1 MKHKLAVSLKDLN
14 LSEKE
19 FKDLSEMF
27 SSKKTPA
34 LNKALSNIIA
44 ILFIATGAIF
54 IREFPDG
61 TIKNLLLFVVWI
73 CMFSFASIL
82 VVQSRKCK
90 MLMFKDKVSNF
101 VLNQVM
107 SDLSKLQKENQVEK
121 DCISAE
127 N

>member
-1 MKHKLAVSLKDLN
+1 MKHKLAASLKDLN

-27 SSKKTPA
+27 SGKKTPA

>member
-27 SSKKTPA
+27 SGKKTPA